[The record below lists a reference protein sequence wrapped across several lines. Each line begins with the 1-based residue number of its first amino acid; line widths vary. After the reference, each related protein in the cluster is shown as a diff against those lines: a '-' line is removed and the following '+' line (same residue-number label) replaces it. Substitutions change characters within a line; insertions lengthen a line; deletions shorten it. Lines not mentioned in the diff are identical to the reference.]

1 MRVLVFLAATMLA
14 ASQSYA
20 SPRTIGFA
28 DLPDPAALN
37 YEDPFRAMG
46 LKMLEELR
54 TVVRLKQRLA
64 REDIEAETRL
74 RLEHRLAEARDELQ
88 ANGHNI
94 EALLAQRWV
103 VAKNR
108 KQAVIATNPELSG
121 AEVTIVGYLI
131 PAGTRGMGKSISY
144 LVPEVGMC
152 SHMPPPPPNQLV
164 RVELAAPSPVKSP
177 YVAVQ
182 VSGQLH
188 PRPSDEAIHILD
200 GEVRM
205 VSMWQLKATETIAA
219 GVPSNSPTMTSWKDH
234 PLRPRHGTATD
245 QVIK

>member
-1 MRVLVFLAATMLA
+1 MRLLVFLAATMLA

-28 DLPDPAALN
+28 DLPDPAALTF
-37 YEDPFRAMG
+37 EDPFRDMG
-46 LKMLEELR
+46 FEMLEELR

-64 REDIEAETRL
+64 GEDVEAETRL
-74 RLEHRLAEARDELQ
+74 RLEHRLAEAREVLQ
-88 ANGHNI
+88 ANGHDI

-108 KQAVIATNPELSG
+108 KQAVIATNPELEG
-121 AEVTIVGYLI
+121 AEVTIVGFFI
-131 PAGTRGMGKSISY
+131 PAATSEIGTTIGY

-152 SHMPPPPPNQLV
+152 SHMPAPPPNQLV

-182 VSGQLH
+182 VSGQLQ
-188 PRPSDEAIHILD
+188 PQPSDEAIHILD

-205 VSMWQLKATETIAA
+205 VSMWQLKATETVAA
-219 GVPSNSPTMTSWKDH
+219 GGPSNSVGMTAWQNH
-234 PLRPRHGTATD
+234 PLRPRYGTATEGTA
-245 QVIK
+245 K